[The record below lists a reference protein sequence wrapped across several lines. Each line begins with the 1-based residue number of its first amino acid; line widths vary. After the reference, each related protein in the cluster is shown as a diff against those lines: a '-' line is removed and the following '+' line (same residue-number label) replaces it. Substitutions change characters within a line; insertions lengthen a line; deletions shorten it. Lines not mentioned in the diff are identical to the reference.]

1 MTACSNQD
9 SYYIKFAQMIEKAPP
24 KEARS
29 LISQAMLCAAV
40 SNLLYDK
47 HDMKNYDDY
56 LTHYLRVSFIGVTV
70 RHADLSYKSLDQLSC
85 LNAHK
90 AVSKQNLNQSEVCN
104 VSKNPSEREIEIY
117 NKALENHKD
126 IYFNHRNSELRLLD
140 MKLDSLKSNDDKK
153 AYLFEHY
160 SRNCSYQ

>member
-29 LISQAMLCAAV
+29 LISQAFLCMAV
-40 SNLLYDK
+40 SKLLSDE
-47 HDMKNYDDY
+47 HDMKNYNEY
-56 LTHYLRVSFIGVTV
+56 FTHYLRLSYIGVAV

-90 AVSKQNLNQSEVCN
+90 AVFRQNLNEFEVCN

-117 NKALENHKD
+117 NKALKNHQD
-126 IYFNHRNSELRLLD
+126 IYFNHRNSETRLLD
-140 MKLDSLKSNDDKK
+140 MKLDSLKSKDDKK
-153 AYLFEHY
+153 AYLFEQY